1 MRIRD
6 RRAFGKP
13 EINIIPMIDIMFFL
27 LVFFMLSTLYM
38 VNIKTVGVD
47 LPRAQHSE
55 TQMKVNYLVTMK
67 ADGSL
72 WLENESI
79 SEQELLQRARKE
91 QQRNAKFVVVL
102 RADQNLEYGMVAGF
116 LDKLKGAG
124 ISHFALATESGA
136 E

>member
-38 VNIKTVGVD
+38 VNIKTVGAD

-55 TQMKVNYLVTMK
+55 TQMKVNYLITMK

-79 SEQELLQRARKE
+79 SEQELLQRAKKE
-91 QQRNAKFVVVL
+91 QQKNDKFVVVL
-102 RADQNLEYGMVAGF
+102 RADQTLEYGMIAGL

-124 ISHFALATESGA
+124 IHHVALATESGA
-136 E
+136 K

>member
-1 MRIRD
+1 MKIRD
-6 RRAFGKP
+6 RRAFTKP
-13 EINIIPMIDIMFFL
+13 ELNIIPMIDIMFFL

-47 LPRAQHSE
+47 LPQAQHGE

-72 WLENESI
+72 WLEDQSI
-79 SEQELLQRARKE
+79 SEQELIRRAKKE
-91 QQRNAKFVVVL
+91 QQKNAKFAVVL
-102 RADQNLEYGMVAGF
+102 RADQNLDYGMVVGF

-136 E
+136 K